1 MAVEKK
7 ERTTKGMKDTKKI
20 INRKA
25 VTYEREQ
32 QNTLH

>member
-1 MAVEKK
+1 MKIFEEMDIFAAK
-7 ERTTKGMKDTKKI
+7 EV